1 MKEKKKYHFIVLIL
15 SFFLLGG
22 SEVFGQPTQLVENLR
37 RETVLLPSSAPT
49 RSDLDLMECVTVTR
63 DSQIIAW
70 IAFYDDPKT
79 KRPVDYLELYD
90 GSGGLLLVGWIDRF
104 GITRTAVDQGLLV
117 EEDAAQ
123 LEGVLALL
131 PEGISL

>member
-1 MKEKKKYHFIVLIL
+1 MKAMKKRHFIVPIL
-15 SFFLLGG
+15 SIFLLWG
-22 SEVFGQPTQLVENLR
+22 SKVFAEPTQLVENLR
-37 RETVLLPSSAPT
+37 QETVLLPSSAPP
-49 RSDLDLMECVTVTR
+49 RSDLALMKCVTVTR
-63 DSQIIAW
+63 DSQTIGW
-70 IAFYDDPKT
+70 VAFYDDPKT

-104 GITRTAVDQGLLV
+104 GITRTAVDRGLLL

-131 PEGISL
+131 PEGVSL

>member
-1 MKEKKKYHFIVLIL
+1 MKAMKKRHFIVLIL
-15 SFFLLGG
+15 SVFLLWV
-22 SEVFGQPTQLVENLR
+22 SEVFAEPTQLVENLR
-37 RETVLLPSSAPT
+37 RENVLLPSSAPT
-49 RSDLDLMECVTVTR
+49 RSDLALMKCVTVTR
-63 DSQIIAW
+63 NSQIIGW
-70 IAFYDDPKT
+70 VAFYDDPKT

-104 GITRTAVDQGLLV
+104 GITRTAVDQGLLL
-117 EEDAAQ
+117 EEDAAE

>member
-1 MKEKKKYHFIVLIL
+1 MNAMKKRHFIVLIL
-15 SFFLLGG
+15 SIVLLWV
-22 SEVFGQPTQLVENLR
+22 SEVFAEPTQLVENLR

-49 RSDLDLMECVTVTR
+49 RSDLALMKCVTVTR
-63 DSQIIAW
+63 DSQTIGW
-70 IAFYDDPKT
+70 VAFYDDPET
-79 KRPVDYLELYD
+79 KRPVDYLEVYD

-104 GITRTAVDQGLLV
+104 GITRTAVDRGLLL
-117 EEDAAQ
+117 EEDAAE